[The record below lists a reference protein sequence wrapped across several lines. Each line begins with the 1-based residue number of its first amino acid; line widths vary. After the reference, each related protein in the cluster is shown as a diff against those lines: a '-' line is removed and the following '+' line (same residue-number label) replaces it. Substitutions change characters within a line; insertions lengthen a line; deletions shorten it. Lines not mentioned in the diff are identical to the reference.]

1 MSKDES
7 DRDKDRKKEEE
18 DADKKKEE
26 EGTFTQGVVEGFVE
40 TLVSPFKWFGK
51 MLG

>member
-7 DRDKDRKKEEE
+7 DRDKERKKEE
-18 DADKKKEE
+18 DTDKKKEE
-26 EGTFTQGVVEGFVE
+26 EGSFTQGVVEGFVE